1 MNITDQEGTREMR
14 KIVFNETE
22 IQGACERIAN
32 ELTKELA
39 EDEKIPLFLGV
50 MKGALNFFMDLT
62 KRFEMP
68 IYLDYIQVSSYEGT
82 KSTGNVKL
90 LHDLR
95 FDCEGR
101 SVIIVE
107 DIVDTGTS
115 MNYLV
120 KYIEEKYHPKRI
132 FVVALF
138 DKINARTVPVKID
151 YSGKVLAQ
159 NDFLIG
165 YGLDYKELHR
175 NIPYVY
181 IPDEDEYNELTEL
194 ANNN

>member
-1 MNITDQEGTREMR
+1 MR

-22 IQGACERIAN
+22 IQGACERIAS
-32 ELTKELA
+32 ELTKDLA
-39 EDEKIPLFLGV
+39 GDDKIPVFLGV
-50 MKGALNFFMDLT
+50 MKGAINFFMDLT

-68 IYLDYIQVSSYEGT
+68 IYLDYIQISSYDGT
-82 KSTGNVKL
+82 QSTGKVKL

-95 FDCEGR
+95 FDLEGR
-101 SVIIVE
+101 SVVIVE

-115 MNYLV
+115 MDYLV

-132 FVVALF
+132 FVVTLF
-138 DKINARTVPVKID
+138 DKINARKVPVKID

>member
-1 MNITDQEGTREMR
+1 MR

-32 ELTKELA
+32 ELTKELVN
-39 EDEKIPLFLGV
+39 DEKIPLFLGV

-101 SVIIVE
+101 SVVIVE

-120 KYIEEKYHPKRI
+120 KYIEEKYPNGE
-132 FVVALF
+132 VVVVF
-138 DKINARTVPVKID
+138 
-151 YSGKVLAQ
+151 
-159 NDFLIG
+159 
-165 YGLDYKELHR
+165 
-175 NIPYVY
+175 
-181 IPDEDEYNELTEL
+181 
-194 ANNN
+194 